1 MTPSH
6 DSQSPSIPSRARR
19 GLTALLLAA
28 AVAGCGRKGALY
40 MPGEEE
46 DARRLPRTPPGSEG
60 TTPES
65 EETAPAETERLPDV
79 EEDD

>member
-1 MTPSH
+1 MIPSH
-6 DSQSPSIPSRARR
+6 DSRSTPIPSRARR
-19 GLTALLLAA
+19 GLAALLLAA

-60 TTPES
+60 TTP
-65 EETAPAETERLPDV
+65 AETERLPDV

>member
-1 MTPSH
+1 MMPSH
-6 DSQSPSIPSRARR
+6 DIEPESAPSRARR
-19 GLTALLLAA
+19 GLAALLLAA

-60 TTPES
+60 T
-65 EETAPAETERLPDV
+65 APAETERLPDIE
-79 EEDD
+79 EED